1 MVTLRYTGVQIID
14 QFPNLTDLSQVF
26 DAFEKKFEK
35 EGQVICQFRINGLQL
50 TEADEMKAKFVSMS
64 EVENVEIL
72 VDTPANLLEAVIVNW
87 IDEIPSMIKKT
98 DEIAARFRQEGF
110 QTQYTP
116 FVKVVDACQF
126 LIDSLLSIQS
136 LKGTGA
142 VVGSAE
148 WRKLEA
154 GTVKAIGE
162 SLAAFEKKDANWLA
176 DVLEYDLA
184 NALQN
189 WYELLKKI
197 DGKFSEPQLQSE
209 PDATQA
215 GAASSGS
222 ALQSEGGS

>member
-1 MVTLRYTGVQIID
+1 MVTLRYTGIQIID
-14 QFPNLTDLSQVF
+14 QFPGVTDLSQVF
-26 DAFEKKFEK
+26 QAFEKKFEQ

-50 TEADEMKAKFVSMS
+50 TEADEIKAKFVSMN

-87 IDEIPSMIKKT
+87 IDEIPSMIAKT
-98 DEIAARFRQEGF
+98 DEVADRFRKEGF
-110 QTQYTP
+110 QIQYTP
-116 FVKVVDACQF
+116 FVRIVDSCQF

-136 LKGTGA
+136 LKGQSG

-154 GTVKAIGE
+154 STVKAIGE

-189 WYELLKKI
+189 WHELLKKI
-197 DGKFSEPQLQSE
+197 DGKFSEPEQSNSAQAV
-209 PDATQA
+209 ATA
-215 GAASSGS
+215 SGA